1 MALST
6 DDTQAGK
13 FLHNTMTEAVNGVNI
28 NNRRRIFN
36 FGERIAELSPQES
49 PFYVYL
55 SKVAKKPTDD
65 PVFKFLEQ
73 RHQWQ
78 RRYGILVDFITYD
91 NPSGQGKTK
100 LATAW
105 VVSPYDKY
113 GRKLYEDG
121 ATLSTTGTN
130 CDLAPGYFLAGQQVA
145 IKNTSGD
152 ICNYTITEVTPGN
165 KPANSYGDSNA
176 GTFANIACVKLDLEL
191 YSYDATKDGV
201 TFAIPTS
208 SNPTAQTYVN
218 IVGSAFYEGS
228 GAPNSWH
235 DELYDREGYCQIFK
249 TAIELHSG
257 TSEATRYRGVTN
269 EYMRQWAEKLKEHKM
284 DLEQAHLFQYGGVYA
299 DSAGKSKRYTWGIL
313 PYTEQYGKV
322 YNFSYGGTTH
332 DSFTDAMQDYFA
344 PESGNSGRKLVLASR
359 KIINW
364 MNKLGEGGFLR
375 NTAGSAAYNLD
386 IDKIQ
391 GKFGHKI
398 MQVNT
403 IFGELNFVQEP
414 LLRNGYEDYAI
425 CVDLNNVALR
435 PLVGNGKNRDTFIK
449 TNIQNNDV
457 DGRQDLIT
465 TETGL
470 EISLP
475 ETHAILKFS

>member
-1 MALST
+1 MALPTPQSG
-6 DDTQAGK
+6 A
-13 FLHNTMTEAVNGVNI
+13 FLHSTMSGGVTGVSI
-28 NNRRRIFN
+28 DNRRRIFN
-36 FGERIAELSPQES
+36 FGDRIAELSPQES

-65 PVFKFLEQ
+65 PTFKFLEQ

-78 RRYGILVDFITYD
+78 RRYAILVDYKKVNGPT
-91 NPSGQGKTK
+91 PGE
-100 LATAW
+100 LW

-113 GRKLYEDG
+113 GRELYTNG
-121 ATLSTTGTN
+121 STLSTTGAN
-130 CDLAPGYFLAGQQVA
+130 CDKAPTYFLAGQQITIKDTTGTMRTFTIVA
-145 IKNTSGD
+145 TDVADTDAPNVGGPTGTNSTFTAIERLTRLQVLPSSYVSG
-152 ICNYTITEVTPGN
+152 YT
-165 KPANSYGDSNA
+165 AYDSV
-176 GTFANIACVKLDLEL
+176 GFSV
-191 YSYDATKDGV
+191 
-201 TFAIPTS
+201 PTAA
-208 SNPTAQTYVN
+208 NPTAQTYVN
-218 IVGSAFYEGS
+218 IIGSAFYEAS
-228 GAPNSWH
+228 GAPTSWH
-235 DELYDREGYCQIFK
+235 DEMYDREGYCQIFK

-257 TSEATRYRGVTN
+257 TSESTRYRGITN

-284 DLEQAHLFQYGGVYA
+284 DLEQAHLFQTGGIFNDTTGV
-299 DSAGKSKRYTWGIL
+299 KRYTWGIL
-313 PYTEQYGKV
+313 PYTELYGKV
-322 YNFSYGGTTH
+322 YNFSYGSSNQ
-332 DSFTDAMQDYFA
+332 DSFLDAMQDYFA

-364 MNKLGEGGFLR
+364 FNRLGSSGFIA
-375 NTAGSAAYNLD
+375 NTAPSSAYNLD
-386 IDKIQ
+386 IEKLT

-398 MQVNT
+398 MSVNT

-425 CVDLNNVALR
+425 CVDMNNVALR
-435 PLVGNGKNRDTFIK
+435 PLAGNGKSRDTFIK